1 MMISND
7 WMSEDCLSI
16 YDMIDM
22 LEKFQKEYEKLELM
36 HDRELK
42 KIKQQSAYKVEML
55 TETILQLQDEIR
67 ILKGE
72 AQ

>member
-1 MMISND
+1 MMINND
-7 WMSEDCLSI
+7 WMREDYLSI

>member
-1 MMISND
+1 MMINND
-7 WMSEDCLSI
+7 WMSEDYLSV

-22 LEKFQKEYEKLELM
+22 LEKFDKEYDKLRLM
-36 HDRELK
+36 HDTKLK
-42 KIKQQSAYKVEML
+42 QTGYKVEAL
-55 TETILQLQDEIR
+55 TETILQLEEEIR

>member
-1 MMISND
+1 MINND
-7 WMSEDCLSI
+7 WMREDYLSI

>member
-7 WMSEDCLSI
+7 WMSEDYLSV
-16 YDMIDM
+16 YDVMDM
-22 LEKFQKEYEKLELM
+22 LEKFEKEYDKLRLM

-42 KIKQQSAYKVEML
+42 QTGYKVETL
-55 TETILQLQDEIR
+55 VETILQLQDEIR